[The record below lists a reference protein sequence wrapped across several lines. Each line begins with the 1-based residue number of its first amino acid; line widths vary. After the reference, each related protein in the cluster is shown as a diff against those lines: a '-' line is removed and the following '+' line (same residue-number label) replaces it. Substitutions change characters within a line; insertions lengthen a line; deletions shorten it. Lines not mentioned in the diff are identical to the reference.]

1 MRIIYICLKQKCPS
15 TPQDWWDMLARAKDG
30 YDYGLLTSA
39 HMVLRCWT
47 RSATSMLQRPSPLT
61 TPSAADSAR

>member
-1 MRIIYICLKQKCPS
+1 
-15 TPQDWWDMLARAKDG
+15 MLARAKDG

-47 RSATSMLQRPSPLT
+47 RSDKHAPVTI
-61 TPSAADSAR
+61 SADDTVSSRFSKVEIEAKSERDSYVL